1 MRLLTGVLGTA
12 LLGLSA
18 CAELGIQFPDL
29 RGPATETAMPVP
41 PEQALSNA
49 GRFPED
55 VTEVAAPKPL
65 PPLPVRKPE
74 VPQAAIAAATP
85 PQADPDSL
93 VGLDFERTAALLG
106 DPALLIEEPPAK
118 IWAYNGTNCVLH
130 VFFYPKVGG
139 SDFRVLTYAVKGGPD
154 ASAATAGEP
163 AGSAAAPAASAA
175 APAGSAE
182 AKDFA
187 RLCLS
192 ELLAQAEAGRAGDV
206 KPPAQPADGAAG
218 GGG

>member
-1 MRLLTGVLGTA
+1 MRLLTGVLGMA

-29 RGPATETAMPVP
+29 RGPAGSPATPVP
-41 PEQALSNA
+41 VEQALSSA

-55 VTEVAAPKPL
+55 VTDEVATPKPL
-65 PPLPVRKPE
+65 PPRPLRKPE
-74 VPQAAIAAATP
+74 VPQAAIAAATASAP
-85 PQADPDSL
+85 EADPDTL
-93 VGLDFERTAALLG
+93 VGLDFERTTALLG

-139 SDFRVLTYAVKGGPD
+139 SDFRVLTYKVGGGPGD
-154 ASAATAGEP
+154 
-163 AGSAAAPAASAA
+163 AAAKAGDAAAAS
-175 APAGSAE
+175 E
-182 AKDFA
+182 AQDFA

-192 ELLAQAEAGRAGDV
+192 ELLAQAEAGRAGAV
-206 KPPAQPADGAAG
+206 LEPSAGSAG
-218 GGG
+218 GGS

>member
-1 MRLLTGVLGTA
+1 

-163 AGSAAAPAASAA
+163 AGSAAAPAAGAA
-175 APAGSAE
+175 

-218 GGG
+218 GG

>member
-1 MRLLTGVLGTA
+1 MRLLTGVLGMA

-29 RGPATETAMPVP
+29 RGPATETATPVP
-41 PEQALSNA
+41 VEQALSNA
-49 GRFPED
+49 GRFPEE
-55 VTEVAAPKPL
+55 VTEAAAAPMSL
-65 PPLPVRKPE
+65 PPLPIRKPQ
-74 VPQAAIAAATP
+74 VPQAAIAATTS
-85 PQADPDSL
+85 PQADPDTL

-118 IWAYNGTNCVLH
+118 IWAYNGANCVLH

-139 SDFRVLTYAVKGGPD
+139 SDFRVLTYEVKGGPD
-154 ASAATAGEP
+154 GSAAKAGEP
-163 AGSAAAPAASAA
+163 AGT
-175 APAGSAE
+175 AG

-206 KPPAQPADGAAG
+206 KPSAQPAAGAAG